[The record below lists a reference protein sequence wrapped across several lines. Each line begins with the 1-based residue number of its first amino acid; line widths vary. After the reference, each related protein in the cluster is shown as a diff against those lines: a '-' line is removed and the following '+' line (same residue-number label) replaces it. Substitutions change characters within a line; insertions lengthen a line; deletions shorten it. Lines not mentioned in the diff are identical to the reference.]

1 VSPGKPSAGLQ
12 ARLVG
17 LVLFV
22 PSTTLI
28 GLSAWLTPDPS
39 GIGTHQQLGLSACA
53 ILATSGVPC
62 PMCGMTTTFSLMAH
76 FSPLQ
81 ALQNQPFGVVLFA
94 LTVLG
99 AVVGA
104 SEMIKPAKILPGML
118 RWTVARDRALA
129 GLLLGAMIAAW
140 AYKVAIIRNY
150 FPWQP

>member
-1 VSPGKPSAGLQ
+1 MNPGKPSAGLQ

-22 PSTTLI
+22 PATTLI

-53 ILATSGVPC
+53 ILETSGVPC

-104 SEMIKPAKILPGML
+104 SEMVKPGKILPGMI
-118 RWTVARDRALA
+118 RWTIVRDRALA
-129 GLLLGAMIAAW
+129 GLLLGALIAAW
-140 AYKVAIIRNY
+140 LYKIALIRDY
-150 FPWQP
+150 SPW